1 MKGENLMYGEG
12 VGLGFIV
19 WELESAYSFFFFFF
33 FFFSR
38 AISGARFVKAP
49 SCKPLGASW

>member
-1 MKGENLMYGEG
+1 VKNLMYGEG

-19 WELESAYSFFFFFF
+19 WELESANSF

-38 AISGARFVKAP
+38 SISGARFLKAP
-49 SCKPLGASW
+49 SCTGLGHRGNKTK